1 MRSAPGRHFSCCL
14 HPGFT
19 SSLHISGKAIESL
32 KASGVWPSS
41 KDKNKAVNG
50 IQGFPEKFKA
60 VPQQVYNYMGNVS
73 DIDWERN
80 HDNAT
85 GQTLRNSIE
94 FWGGS
99 DIPALDCGI
108 DPGCGRTV

>member
-1 MRSAPGRHFSCCL
+1 
-14 HPGFT
+14 
-19 SSLHISGKAIESL
+19 
-32 KASGVWPSS
+32 
-41 KDKNKAVNG
+41 
-50 IQGFPEKFKA
+50 
-60 VPQQVYNYMGNVS
+60 MGNVS

-85 GQTLRNSIE
+85 GQMLRNSIE

>member
-41 KDKNKAVNG
+41 KDKNKAA
-50 IQGFPEKFKA
+50 KA

-85 GQTLRNSIE
+85 GQMLRNSIE
-94 FWGGS
+94 FWGSS